1 MNFTWNLRLKNTVYP
16 IIPVRF
22 TFYLYTPPLWPRLS
36 PGSPA
41 CFLARVCA
49 RERRKEN
56 ENIIARSACAS
67 CINASIAAVLSLSL
81 SFSLCLWLFPSVSLS
96 PLAAASRRLYK
107 QRYPQCSSYKQRI
120 SNRALSCVRV
130 IRILSLQFLS
140 PVLLNVLALWAIS
153 RIRSEIQEYR
163 ERIMFSG

>member
-1 MNFTWNLRLKNTVYP
+1 MESSTKKHRTP
-16 IIPVRF
+16 IIPVAF

-67 CINASIAAVLSLSL
+67 CINASIAAVSSLL
-81 SFSLCLWLFPSVSLS
+81 LFPSVSLS

-120 SNRALSCVRV
+120 SNRALSCVCV
-130 IRILSLQFLS
+130 IRILSLHFLS
-140 PVLLNVLALWAIS
+140 LVLLNVLVP
-153 RIRSEIQEYR
+153 
-163 ERIMFSG
+163 